1 MRFLGKKPWAALA
14 VVGLCWAAV
23 GSVAGPPPDP
33 GKLIVHEWGTFL
45 AVQGSDGVT
54 LAGMVESEEQL
65 PRFVRERT
73 LGGLSRLKAFT
84 KMETPVTYFYVDRPR
99 SVQVRVTMNG
109 GQLTHWFP
117 AAQSFG
123 PPTSNGK
130 PEPSNTFLD
139 WGTIELTPDPHS
151 TTVGPHPPV
160 PGLPPIAWGDTW
172 RFVRET
178 DSALVRVLV
187 RGRVTEAEKFL
198 FYRGVGA
205 VDLPLRA
212 EFVQTPDRRI
222 PSLTLRNRGKDGIQG
237 IFWLQ
242 VDKDAI
248 QFEALPSLAAGAER
262 SLGDRYAHK
271 PAMPLAEGVPKAKQ
285 ALAEALVRAGLYP
298 KEAQA
303 MVNNWERS
311 YFQTEGLRV
320 LYIVPRARV
329 DEIIPIQ
336 VKPAP
341 DQLERV
347 MVGRLEVLTPD
358 KEQKL
363 ERAVA
368 DLGSPNP
375 QVRESAGKELA
386 RLGRFQEPVLRR
398 VAAKTSDPLVR
409 GRAEA
414 LITQLAKGK

>member
-1 MRFLGKKPWAALA
+1 MRSVGKKPWVALA
-14 VVGLCWAAV
+14 AAGLCWAAV
-23 GSVAGPPPDP
+23 SAVAGSPPDP

-54 LAGMVESEEQL
+54 LGGMVESEERL
-65 PRFVRERT
+65 PDFVRQRAYEGR
-73 LGGLSRLKAFT
+73 SPFT
-84 KMETPVTYFYVDRPR
+84 YKMETPVTYFYVDRPR
-99 SVQVRVTMNG
+99 SVQVRVAMNG
-109 GQLTHWFP
+109 GVLTHWFP
-117 AAQSFG
+117 AVQSFG
-123 PPTSNGK
+123 PPTVKGK
-130 PEPSNTFLD
+130 PAPANTFLD
-139 WGTIELTPDPHS
+139 WATVELTPD
-151 TTVGPHPPV
+151 TCCATVGPNLPV
-160 PGLPPIAWGDTW
+160 PGLRPVAWGDTW

-178 DSALVRVLV
+178 DSALVRVAQ

-205 VDLPLRA
+205 LDLPLRA
-212 EFVQTPDRRI
+212 EFVHTRTRRL
-222 PSLTLRNRGKDGIQG
+222 PNLTLHNRGKDGIEG

-242 VDKDAI
+242 VDKGAI
-248 QFEALPSLAAGAER
+248 HFEALPGLAGGAEC
-262 SLGDRYAHK
+262 SLGDRYADK
-271 PAMPLAEGVPKAKQ
+271 PAMPLAEGVPQAKQ
-285 ALAEALVRAGLYP
+285 ALAAALVRAGLYP

-336 VKPAP
+336 IKPAP

-358 KEQKL
+358 KEQRL

-368 DLGSPNP
+368 DLGSPNAR
-375 QVRESAGKELA
+375 VRESAGKELA
-386 RLGRFQEPVLRR
+386 RLGRFQEPALRR

-409 GRAEA
+409 GRAES